1 MGNMLETPRVEKD
14 GELYTSSTGISIG
27 TSSMQGWRGEMED
40 AHVIGDLPS
49 KPDHFIV
56 GVFDGHGGSKAAK
69 FAADN
74 FVSILEDTLTWKD
87 YIKTTTDSSTG
98 NLKFLGDALQ
108 QTFQAVD
115 EKMSY
120 HLEMIHDRSG
130 CTAVVAIVTPH
141 HIICANAGD
150 SRCVVGSRGEAV
162 ALSEDH
168 KPDNYFEKKRIIAAG
183 GVTIGKRVDGDLA
196 VSRALG
202 DFSFKNRPDL
212 SAKEQKVTCY
222 PDIAIHL
229 RSPND
234 DNIIVACD
242 GLWDVMSN
250 YEAISTARE
259 IQSSSGVNA
268 KDIADMM
275 IDIALDKGSKDNISA
290 IIVTLQ

>member
-1 MGNMLETPRVEKD
+1 
-14 GELYTSSTGISIG
+14 
-27 TSSMQGWRGEMED
+27 MED

-74 FVSILEDTLTWKD
+74 IVSILENTLTWKD

-162 ALSEDH
+162 ALS
-168 KPDNYFEKKRIIAAG
+168 
-183 GVTIGKRVDGDLA
+183 
-196 VSRALG
+196 
-202 DFSFKNRPDL
+202 
-212 SAKEQKVTCY
+212 
-222 PDIAIHL
+222 
-229 RSPND
+229 
-234 DNIIVACD
+234 
-242 GLWDVMSN
+242 
-250 YEAISTARE
+250 
-259 IQSSSGVNA
+259 
-268 KDIADMM
+268 
-275 IDIALDKGSKDNISA
+275 
-290 IIVTLQ
+290 